1 MKMNEEEFKK
11 QLVPRPRG
19 QSPMSYERLGG
30 SCSYHPKEKIY
41 LTIDEW
47 L

>member
-1 MKMNEEEFKK
+1 MNEEEVKK
-11 QLVPRPRG
+11 QLVSRPKG

-30 SCSYHPKEKIY
+30 SCSYHPTKKICV
-41 LTIDEW
+41 TIDKW